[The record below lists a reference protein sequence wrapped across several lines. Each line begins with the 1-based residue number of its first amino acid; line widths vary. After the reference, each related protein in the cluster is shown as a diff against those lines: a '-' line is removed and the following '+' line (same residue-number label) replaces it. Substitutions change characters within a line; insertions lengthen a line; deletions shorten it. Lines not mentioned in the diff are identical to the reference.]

1 MINKN
6 TSHNSKQIAIFGSG
20 GHAVSVANVALS
32 AGYSIKFFIDRESK
46 GSNLLGYEVLKNS
59 IEILDL
65 KNICFAIGVGDNAAR
80 EDIYKKLIAINPE
93 LHFPALIHDSSVIS
107 NFTKIGDGTVVMP
120 NAVVGP
126 NSKIGIFCLIN
137 TRSSIDHD
145 SSMSD
150 FSSLAPAAVTGG
162 NVKIGFRSAISLGAS
177 VKHGVS
183 IGDDSVLGANS
194 YLNKDLENNQIAYG
208 VPAKKIRIRNVGDAY
223 LS

>member
-1 MINKN
+1 MINTN
-6 TSHNSKQIAIFGSG
+6 NPHNLKQIAIFGAG

-32 AGYSIKFFIDRESK
+32 AGYSIKFFIDK
-46 GSNLLGYEVLKNS
+46 KKQGSNLLGYTVLGN
-59 IEILDL
+59 IPEIDDC
-65 KNICFAIGVGDNAAR
+65 KNICFAIGVGDNSVR
-80 EDIYKKLIAINPE
+80 ENVYKELIAFRPE
-93 LHFPALIHDSSVIS
+93 LYFPALIHHSSVIS

-126 NSKIGIFCLIN
+126 NSKIGNFCLIN

-145 SSMSD
+145 SSMLD

-162 NVKIGFRSAISLGAS
+162 NVKIGFRAAISMGAS

-194 YLNKDLENNQIAYG
+194 YLNKDLENNQVAYG
-208 VPAKKIRIRNVGDAY
+208 VPAKKIRTRNVGDTY